1 MLHSLRSRDGRFR
14 KKDASMA
21 DAYKEYAKAVDKES
35 TSTPVYD
42 AAEQYLKAMT
52 RPVMPMPPI
61 KMKRETYSLNEGDV
75 TISCPAKLS
84 WKSSNELEEIFKLF
98 IKRVEKGS

>member
-1 MLHSLRSRDGRFR
+1 MLHSLRNANGQFR
-14 KKDASMA
+14 KKGVSVAT
-21 DAYKEYAKAVDKES
+21 AYEEYAKSVDKEARL
-35 TSTPVYD
+35 STP
-42 AAEQYLKAMT
+42 A
-52 RPVMPMPPI
+52 PPP